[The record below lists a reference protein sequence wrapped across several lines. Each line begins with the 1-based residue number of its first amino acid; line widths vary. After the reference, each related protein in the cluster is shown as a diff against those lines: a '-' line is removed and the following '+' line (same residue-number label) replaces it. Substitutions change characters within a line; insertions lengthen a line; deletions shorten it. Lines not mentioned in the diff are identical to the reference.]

1 MNDVDTQKLAYEYTV
16 WVAPEM
22 LALLEKGLI
31 YMEKYPFLFE
41 EGEISHT
48 KENIEEF
55 KEIIEN
61 AKSTP
66 GA

>member
-31 YMEKYPFLFE
+31 FMEKNPFLFE
-41 EGEISHT
+41 EGEIERA
-48 KENIEEF
+48 KESIKDF

-61 AKSTP
+61 EKDTAKS
-66 GA
+66 